1 MKTRIIIIICVCM
14 SLASIQSSFASQKQL
29 RHRGFA
35 GFSYRAV
42 TKADMDSLKLSDMNG
57 IVVRQVFPDTPAARA
72 GLQVGDIIKKYDEN
86 VIMDES
92 QFISVTRSYYAG
104 DRVNVS
110 LLRDGKPALVN
121 LILEGFP
128 EETSDEVET
137 EYTSFPNKDILLR
150 AVVISPLN
158 SGGKKLPALL
168 IVSALNSPRL
178 IGVPSY
184 LMHREMAYAVAKRGF
199 RVMRFELRGFGD
211 SEGEDYRLTDFTTEV
226 NDNLAAFAYLMNRD
240 DVDKDNV
247 FVFGHSTGGMIA
259 AILASKRE
267 TAGLITSCTIGRTFY
282 ERMVETVRLQA
293 QLADESG
300 IDIDKK
306 IKEYLNLTVSVARG
320 DLLSK
325 ILERN
330 PELSRFVN
338 KSNRIMDDR
347 TVEYW
352 HQQLNFNLS
361 EIYSEIKEPVLI
373 VYAASDFL
381 TQLECHEHIR
391 DVLISSGNP
400 DVTLTVVPDLDHA
413 YAYAKDKKESF
424 ENYKTRN
431 FKGNPEAT
439 RQTIEWMLKHTN
451 KTKPNAKKSMGEG
464 G

>member
-104 DRVNVS
+104 DRANVS

-121 LILEGFP
+121 LILEAFP
-128 EETSDEVET
+128 EETSDKVET

-320 DLLSK
+320 DPLSK

-439 RQTIEWMLKHTN
+439 RQMIEWMLKHTN